1 MANRPKRKAVNDGRD
16 LYAFDT
22 MRGSNQPNVEK
33 AKDDYKSK
41 HVERIFTSCL
51 KGTYFDHV
59 RGSTYDPYDFIAL
72 G

>member
-1 MANRPKRKAVNDGRD
+1 
-16 LYAFDT
+16 

-51 KGTYFDHV
+51 KGTYFTHV
-59 RGSTYDPYDFIAL
+59 TGNTFDPYNFVAL
-72 G
+72 GQNNSF